1 MRLRL
6 GHQSPARAVSSSIV
20 FLTRSCLGRLQSS
33 SSATWSSLGSRLS
46 LVVVSRTERCPT
58 RHNNLEREGASRRW
72 SAVTAQRRQKCAKR
86 QNDGRDA
93 RVCEADS
100 VVRHAS
106 NLRARRLAPSEELP
120 PPVEEGWRQPRTPAI
135 RIRADDL
142 VPARRLARACAPG
155 LCPPGPVHAARARG
169 GDLTK
174 STGDTPL
181 AGTS

>member
-86 QNDGRDA
+86 ENDGRDA

-120 PPVEEGWRQPRTPAI
+120 PRSRKAGASPELRQSGSGPTISSRQDALPARVRPPAFALLARSTPPEREEGT
-135 RIRADDL
+135 
-142 VPARRLARACAPG
+142 
-155 LCPPGPVHAARARG
+155 
-169 GDLTK
+169 
-174 STGDTPL
+174 
-181 AGTS
+181 